1 MILGIGEM
9 GPVNQEEY
17 LFLIVFLLI
26 SLMLQSL
33 FFSDIA
39 VLVTSFFRRSTEQQ
53 QDIDKAFE
61 IMTFIDLPEDKQD
74 DIRDYF
80 SKTQSTKEFQEKY
93 NILLDK
99 LP

>member
-1 MILGIGEM
+1 
-9 GPVNQEEY
+9 
-17 LFLIVFLLI
+17 
-26 SLMLQSL
+26 
-33 FFSDIA
+33 
-39 VLVTSFFRRSTEQQ
+39 
-53 QDIDKAFE
+53 
-61 IMTFIDLPEDKQD
+61 MTFIDLPEDKQD